1 MKKEDVPRAVEL
13 NDQINN
19 LEYEIQCLRRRK
31 AIDSVLTI
39 RDPELGRDIN
49 ICGDAVSKVL
59 DVVIKSK
66 SDELKEAQKNLKAL

>member
-13 NDQINN
+13 NDQIND
-19 LEYEIQCLRRRK
+19 LEYEIQCLQRRK
-31 AIDSVLTI
+31 AIDSFLTI
-39 RDPELGRDIN
+39 RDPERERNIDIH
-49 ICGDAVSKVL
+49 GDAVGKVL